1 MNGRGERIRA
11 ERVRRKW
18 RQEDLARKAG
28 VSRGLIGDLENGRN
42 RDTTRIL
49 DIARALGVT
58 PQWLE
63 TGKGNKM
70 PPATTDQPYLSA
82 DSIEDVAEQMLSKG
96 PDEVWQLVQLLLKTA
111 R

>member
-1 MNGRGERIRA
+1 M
-11 ERVRRKW
+11 RRKW

-63 TGKGNKM
+63 TGKGNKA
-70 PPATTDQPYLSA
+70 PPATTDHPYLSA

-96 PDEVWQLVQLLLKTA
+96 QDEVWQLVQLLLKTA

>member
-1 MNGRGERIRA
+1 M
-11 ERVRRKW
+11 RRMW

-58 PQWLE
+58 PHWLE
-63 TGKGNKM
+63 TGKGSRI
-70 PPATTDQPYLSA
+70 PVPAPENTYIA
-82 DSIEDVAEQMLSKG
+82 AESIEDLALQLVDRGNAEIAKL
-96 PDEVWQLVQLLLKTA
+96 WQLILDIKSKSE
-111 R
+111 

>member
-63 TGKGNKM
+63 TGKGNQS
-70 PPATTDQPYLSA
+70 PPSSQRTGSRGTSQNSLTSVGGH
-82 DSIEDVAEQMLSKG
+82 S
-96 PDEVWQLVQLLLKTA
+96 
-111 R
+111 